1 MRTSVKVIS
10 FLLLAALF
18 AFALSGCSKSATG
31 PTDADAIKAI
41 QSAVESDLK
50 GGTLKSPIVILERGA
65 QVAGDWPFKV
75 EYTIAAKDGS
85 TKKET
90 ITYNLTPALND
101 MGAPILLVTVKK

>member
-1 MRTSVKVIS
+1 MKVSVKVIS
-10 FLLLAALF
+10 FLLLVALF
-18 AFALSGCSKSATG
+18 TVALSACSKSSTG
-31 PTDADAIKAI
+31 PTDADALKAI
-41 QSAVESDLK
+41 QSTIEGDLK

-75 EYTIAAKDGS
+75 EYTVAAKDGS

-101 MGAPILLVTVKK
+101 MGAPILLVSVKK